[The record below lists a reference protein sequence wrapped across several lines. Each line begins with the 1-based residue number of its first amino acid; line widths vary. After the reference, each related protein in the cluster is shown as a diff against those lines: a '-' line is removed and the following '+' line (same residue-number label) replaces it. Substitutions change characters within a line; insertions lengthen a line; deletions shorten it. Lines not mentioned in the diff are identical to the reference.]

1 MLNFDQFKSKNIGIY
16 GLGITGSSIAETLK
30 SNGANVYVWDDNPS
44 IRKKFAKKKLILKE
58 IEEWP
63 WTDLY
68 SFFPSPGIDLKKKKK
83 LKNLIKKNTKIYNDI
98 TLFEMARGKD
108 FHKGTM
114 IAITGTN
121 GKTSTASI
129 IYEILKKEGF
139 DVRLAGN
146 IGKPILKLKK
156 GNKNT
161 IYIIEISS
169 FQLEIDTKLKPEI
182 AVLLNISEDH
192 LDRHSN
198 MTEYRDIKS
207 NIFKN
212 QDKNDYSI
220 ISVDDKYS
228 KYIADK
234 NLNSKKILFTKSDLP
249 LGMNLSYNFQAIEK
263 VLEIFD
269 IEKGVIRKRINEFR
283 GLKHRME
290 LVYDD
295 GSIKFIND
303 SKATNVSAVNLAIDT
318 FKDIFWIG
326 GGYSKSND
334 LSNLNLSSREI
345 KGVFLIGS
353 SANEIKKLSPKEKKP
368 SIYKNLSDATK
379 AAYKAARK
387 NKKGSILLSPGCS
400 SHDQFKN
407 YEDRGS
413 FFVQI
418 ISSLTSK
425 SE

>member
-1 MLNFDQFKSKNIGIY
+1 
-16 GLGITGSSIAETLK
+16 
-30 SNGANVYVWDDNPS
+30 
-44 IRKKFAKKKLILKE
+44 LKE

-83 LKNLIKKNTKIYNDI
+83 LKNLIKKNTKICSDI

-108 FHKGTM
+108 FHRGTM

-156 GNKNT
+156 GNKKT
-161 IYIIEISS
+161 IYIIEVSS

-198 MTEYRDIKS
+198 MIEYRDIKS

-220 ISVDDKYS
+220 ISIDDKYS

-234 NLNSKKILFTKSDLP
+234 NLKSKKILFTKSDLSVD
-249 LGMNLSYNFQAIEK
+249 LNLPYNFEAIEK
-263 VLEIFD
+263 VLEIFK
-269 IEKGVIRKRINEFR
+269 IEKGVIRKRIKDFK

-295 GSIKFIND
+295 GSIRFIND
-303 SKATNVSAVNLAIDT
+303 SKATNVSAANLAIHS

-326 GGYSKSND
+326 GGYSKNND
-334 LSNLNLSSREI
+334 LSKLNLSSSEI
-345 KGVFLIGS
+345 KGIFLIGS
-353 SANEIKKLSPKEKKP
+353 AASEIKKLSPSIKKP

-379 AAYKAARK
+379 AAFKAAKK

-400 SHDQFKN
+400 SHDQFRN
-407 YEDRGS
+407 YEDRGT
-413 FFVQI
+413 FFIKI

-425 SE
+425 AE

>member
-1 MLNFDQFKSKNIGIY
+1 M
-16 GLGITGSSIAETLK
+16 
-30 SNGANVYVWDDNPS
+30 
-44 IRKKFAKKKLILKE
+44 
-58 IEEWP
+58 
-63 WTDLY
+63 
-68 SFFPSPGIDLKKKKK
+68 
-83 LKNLIKKNTKIYNDI
+83 
-98 TLFEMARGKD
+98 
-108 FHKGTM
+108 
-114 IAITGTN
+114 
-121 GKTSTASI
+121 
-129 IYEILKKEGF
+129 
-139 DVRLAGN
+139 
-146 IGKPILKLKK
+146 
-156 GNKNT
+156 
-161 IYIIEISS
+161 
-169 FQLEIDTKLKPEI
+169 KPEI

-198 MTEYRDIKS
+198 MAEYRNIKS

-249 LGMNLSYNFQAIEK
+249 LGMNLSYNFEAIEK

-303 SKATNVSAVNLAIDT
+303 SKATNVSAVNLAIDS
-318 FKDIFWIG
+318 FRDIFWIG

-334 LSNLNLSSREI
+334 LSKLNLSSREI